1 MRAQRCD
8 HAFPSDCLRKS
19 TTVCLV
25 WVREKRSVTLEESR
39 RRKRLQERARR
50 RACQVSVLTFL
61 LLGAIAGL
69 GYIGYVAPA
78 WIRLAHSRR
87 RGFGACPLGSL

>member
-1 MRAQRCD
+1 M
-8 HAFPSDCLRKS
+8 
-19 TTVCLV
+19 
-25 WVREKRSVTLEESR
+25 TLEESR

-69 GYIGYVAPA
+69 GYIGYVAPPGSVSHTA
-78 WIRLAHSRR
+78 EEEASVFALSAHF
-87 RGFGACPLGSL
+87 RGRG

>member
-1 MRAQRCD
+1 M
-8 HAFPSDCLRKS
+8 
-19 TTVCLV
+19 
-25 WVREKRSVTLEESR
+25 TLEESR

-69 GYIGYVAPA
+69 GYIGCAPPPGSGSQTA
-78 WIRLAHSRR
+78 EEE
-87 RGFGACPLGSL
+87 ACVFALSAQFLGDGG